1 MGASSNNT
9 DASKLNASAHPLV
22 EPMEVDSNECSSPGL
37 VQQLPLE
44 SSSGVSQ
51 SASPG
56 LVQQL
61 PAGAGSDVSQSTP
74 SGLVQQL
81 PPGDVSDV
89 SQSGLRPLFVEV
101 FSGKASFSRAMIQAE
116 FEVVS
121 VDHEVDAPY
130 APVVTLDLTTKSGQS
145 ILMEIL
151 SSKRLVAVH
160 FGYPKNSNAE
170 GYHLQPHYVLLII
183 PWGFLALVALTR

>member
-1 MGASSNNT
+1 
-9 DASKLNASAHPLV
+9 
-22 EPMEVDSNECSSPGL
+22 MEVDSNECLSPGL
-37 VQQLPLE
+37 VQQLPME
-44 SSSGVSQ
+44 DSSGVSHP
-51 SASPG
+51 ASSG

-61 PAGAGSDVSQSTP
+61 PGRAGSDVSHLPP

-81 PPGDVSDV
+81 PQGGVSDV

-101 FSGKASFSRAMIQAE
+101 FSGKASFSRAMIQAG

-130 APVVTLDLTTKSGQS
+130 APVVTLDLTTKSGQD
-145 ILMEIL
+145 ILKEIL

-160 FGYPKNSNAE
+160 FGLPCGTASKARDRPISQE
-170 GYHLQPHYVLLII
+170 LQNRGVPSPAPLRS
-183 PWGFLALVALTR
+183 AD